1 MEEDC
6 IQNYFMSVKDKSVV
20 ILKSFI
26 NTFFIMLIG
35 MLSKAHLRLKRFLH
49 NVFFSTC
56 TSNKQKKIENVYE
69 MFIKELQ

>member
-26 NTFFIMLIG
+26 NTFFIRLYITRG
-35 MLSKAHLRLKRFLH
+35 FYPNIKIYNVGKQSKGNSL
-49 NVFFSTC
+49 NSFSTPD
-56 TSNKQKKIENVYE
+56 QRKIP
-69 MFIKELQ
+69 L